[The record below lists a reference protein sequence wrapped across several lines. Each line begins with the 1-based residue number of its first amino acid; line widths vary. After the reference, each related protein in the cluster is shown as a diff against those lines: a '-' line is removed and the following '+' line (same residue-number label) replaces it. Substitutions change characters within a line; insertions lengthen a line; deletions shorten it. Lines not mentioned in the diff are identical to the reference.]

1 MMAER
6 LRYRKKADEAVT
18 AIRLDL
24 ALVTSIKYRKWG
36 GEQRAKRGDWL
47 VENEGEVYTVESKSF
62 ARTYRRVE
70 PGRYVKKTPVWAEVA
85 TENGRVQTKEGATRY
100 KRGDYI
106 VYNERSGADGYAI
119 TAKRF
124 KAMYE
129 RI

>member
-1 MMAER
+1 MAER
-6 LRYRKKADEAVT
+6 LRYRKKVDQAAT

-24 ALVTSIKYRKWG
+24 ALINGIKYRKWG

-47 VENEGEVYTVESKSF
+47 VENDGEVYTVESKTF
-62 ARTYRRVE
+62 ARTYRRLE

-85 TENGRVQTKEGATRY
+85 TESGRVETKEGATRY

-106 VYNERSGADGYAI
+106 VYNERRGGDAYAV

-124 KAMYE
+124 RAMYE
-129 RI
+129 RV